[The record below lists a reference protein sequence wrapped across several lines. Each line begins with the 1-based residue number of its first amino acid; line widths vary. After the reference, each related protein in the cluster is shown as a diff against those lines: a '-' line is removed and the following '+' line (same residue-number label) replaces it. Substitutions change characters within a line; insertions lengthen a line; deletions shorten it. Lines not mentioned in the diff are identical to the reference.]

1 MNTNALLM
9 LHPRRGISGASA
21 TAGLVA
27 SERRANEIEDIF
39 SRFRP
44 ASELSRLNAAAG
56 TWVQISAEMT
66 QVLEYALGLHDA
78 TGGLFD
84 PAILPDLE
92 RAGYDRTFEALPAD
106 RTASADAASSH
117 PSFADIELSGRNV
130 RIPESMRIDLGG
142 IVKGWTADT
151 LAETLGELGPCLV
164 ELGGDTAV
172 NGVPPDSQ
180 GWSIG
185 VQSAEKPGENMAVV
199 EVATGGVATSGTE
212 ERKWKVDGVWVHHL
226 IDPRTGKPAN
236 TDLLQVTAFGP
247 SAMTAEV
254 WAKAALIAGSAA
266 CGPLLQRRPDIE
278 LVLVPIDGV
287 PVASPGVPL
296 MTDAPSVA

>member
-1 MNTNALLM
+1 MNTGALLM
-9 LHPRRGISGASA
+9 LHPRRGISGAAA
-21 TAGLVA
+21 TAGFA
-27 SERRANEIEDIF
+27 AAERRANEIEDIF

-44 ASELSRLNAAAG
+44 ASELSRLNDAAG
-56 TWVQISAEMT
+56 SWVPMSAEMA
-66 QVLEYALGLHDA
+66 QVLEYALGLHEA

-106 RTASADAASSH
+106 RPASAVPARSH
-117 PSFADIELSGRNV
+117 PSFSDIELSGQKV
-130 RIPESMRIDLGG
+130 RIPETMRVDLGG

-151 LAETLGELGPCLV
+151 LAASLGKLGPCLV

-172 NGVPPDSQ
+172 HGVPPDTE

-185 VQSAEKPGENMAVV
+185 VSSADAPEEIIAIV

-212 ERKWKVDGVWVHHL
+212 ARRWRVDGSWAHHL
-226 IDPRTGKPAN
+226 IDPRTGEPAQ
-236 TDLLQVTAFGP
+236 TDLRQVTAFGP
-247 SAMTAEV
+247 SALTAEV
-254 WAKAALIAGSAA
+254 WAKAALIAGSQA
-266 CGPLLQRRPDIE
+266 CGPLLIKRPDIQ

-296 MTDAPSVA
+296 LTAAPSVA